1 MSLYSLRE
9 NILKICLDISNSDN
23 YIGIFPLKNSEKN
36 KLRVVSRSFFFY
48 IVKGIFVPCKNFRQL
63 LQ

>member
-9 NILKICLDISNSDN
+9 NILKICFDISNSDN
-23 YIGIFPLKNSEKN
+23 YIGIVPLKNSEKN

-48 IVKGIFVPCKNFRQL
+48 IVK
-63 LQ
+63 

>member
-36 KLRVVSRSFFFY
+36 KLRVVSSSFFFY
-48 IVKGIFVPCKNFRQL
+48 IVK
-63 LQ
+63 

>member
-23 YIGIFPLKNSEKN
+23 YIEIFPLKNSEKN

-48 IVKGIFVPCKNFRQL
+48 IVK
-63 LQ
+63 

>member
-23 YIGIFPLKNSEKN
+23 YNRIGIFPLKNSEKN

-48 IVKGIFVPCKNFRQL
+48 IVK
-63 LQ
+63 

>member
-9 NILKICLDISNSDN
+9 NILKICLDISNADN

-36 KLRVVSRSFFFY
+36 KDR
-48 IVKGIFVPCKNFRQL
+48 FV
-63 LQ
+63 